1 LFAPFHLT
9 GNLFDSSTPHE
20 SELLE
25 ISLLAIV
32 VEPYEVIQMVIGAG
46 AASVGLVTPADSRTK
61 IVKVTLSE
69 EFLANTHTAFQLT
82 GHAKVSDTA
91 SEKNATLTAE
101 FSVNLEYVES
111 VSTISNFF
119 IYVQYVLDSFPFT
132 PPPANCS
139 TKYGPIV

>member
-1 LFAPFHLT
+1 
-9 GNLFDSSTPHE
+9 
-20 SELLE
+20 
-25 ISLLAIV
+25 
-32 VEPYEVIQMVIGAG
+32 MVIGAG

-111 VSTISNFF
+111 VSTINNFF

-132 PPPANCS
+132 PPQPTALPSMDPSSSLAPSASPTAYS
-139 TKYGPIV
+139 TDGPTLSDVSYNS